1 MTTEELQR
9 RREEKGLSQ
18 RDIAKAIGIA
28 KGTYINIEHNRRKP
42 SVEVAK
48 KIAEVLGF
56 DWWALFE

>member
-1 MTTEELQR
+1 MTTAELQR
-9 RREEKGLSQ
+9 MREGKGLSQ

-48 KIAEVLGF
+48 KIAAVLDF
-56 DWWALFE
+56 DWWKIYE

>member
-1 MTTEELQR
+1 MTTAELQR
-9 RREEKGLSQ
+9 MREGKGLSQ

-48 KIAEVLGF
+48 KIATVLDF
-56 DWWALFE
+56 DWWKIYE

>member
-1 MTTEELQR
+1 MTTAELQR
-9 RREEKGLSQ
+9 MREGKGLSQ

-48 KIAEVLGF
+48 KIVTVLDF
-56 DWWALFE
+56 DWWKIYE

>member
-48 KIAEVLGF
+48 KIGGNCLNK
-56 DWWALFE
+56 